1 MLLSQL
7 SLDPNLDNHRIK
19 PLVTGCCRQDAD
31 TLSYRQGLRDTA
43 FNINQLP
50 EIELYHFQCQTQHK
64 QRRGNQE
71 ESRKKKSVFYVSQR
85 KMAFSEKN
93 LFITWMEIIKM
104 YCMFV

>member
-50 EIELYHFQCQTQHK
+50 GIELYHFQCQTQHK

-71 ESRKKKSVFYVSQR
+71 ESRKKICFLCFTKENGLLW
-85 KMAFSEKN
+85 KKN
-93 LFITWMEIIKM
+93 LFIT
-104 YCMFV
+104 